1 MPKSRQIPEAR
12 RDELSRILDNDQVGG
27 IGPTAK
33 QLMDRKGREWTR
45 QFMLAL
51 KELLD
56 TTEEKLAPSSSGPLL
71 PKMPL
76 PPHIAKKR
84 REEH

>member
-12 RDELSRILDNDQVGG
+12 RDELSRILDDDQVGE

-33 QLMDRKGREWTR
+33 QLMERKGREWTR

-56 TTEEKLAPSSSGPLL
+56 TTEEKPAPLSAGPLL